1 MSKFARDRV
10 FLIAA
15 LAPAIYFAIRLLDQ
29 SKLTKIFPIDAFA
42 NDWSSHIGRL
52 FLLAKYGY
60 HAHVSDWYGGNFVL
74 FKLYPPLGYYFG
86 LPWYY
91 ILGNPQAAIFAT
103 ALSAYALALI
113 AIILIGK
120 TMKFSAVK
128 TTAFFVFFFANPI
141 TIGYILRLGKVIEL
155 AAWAEFLF
163 LFWLILYYGEKQLD
177 AKFYFGFTMLL
188 SLLLYIH
195 LLVFIVASI
204 LALGFL
210 LSRNKNEILGLLT
223 VSAAVVTITSPV
235 WLNFILRLQSFN
247 ISSYT
252 PLSWIVS
259 PLKTALFDRVT
270 SIVVPA
276 AFLGLLLVYVLQKNP
291 SWRKGLV
298 LFIPALFAVFYMTRL
313 LVHVPLFNRPTPDT
327 YNIFFIILAIFILL
341 ELDIKKFYSGLKY
354 LSYIVIILLPLAG
367 VALSHMHTPYFQPH
381 TQSVKD
387 TFALVPS
394 INGYFILTG
403 QPREVYAP
411 AVYSYATIYYNKKSL
426 DGWSPDDISAEYLS
440 SLHTLFDY
448 FSNNDFLNYKKQ
460 LISLNGREVITY
472 GRFCD
477 DMLGS
482 GFKTVKKSGDACLL
496 AADTF

>member
-1 MSKFARDRV
+1 MS
-10 FLIAA
+10 
-15 LAPAIYFAIRLLDQ
+15 
-29 SKLTKIFPIDAFA
+29 
-42 NDWSSHIGRL
+42 H
-52 FLLAKYGY
+52 
-60 HAHVSDWYGGNFVL
+60 
-74 FKLYPPLGYYFG
+74 
-86 LPWYY
+86 
-91 ILGNPQAAIFAT
+91 
-103 ALSAYALALI
+103 
-113 AIILIGK
+113 
-120 TMKFSAVK
+120 
-128 TTAFFVFFFANPI
+128 
-141 TIGYILRLGKVIEL
+141 
-155 AAWAEFLF
+155 
-163 LFWLILYYGEKQLD
+163 
-177 AKFYFGFTMLL
+177 
-188 SLLLYIH
+188 
-195 LLVFIVASI
+195 
-204 LALGFL
+204 
-210 LSRNKNEILGLLT
+210 
-223 VSAAVVTITSPV
+223 
-235 WLNFILRLQSFN
+235 
-247 ISSYT
+247 
-252 PLSWIVS
+252 
-259 PLKTALFDRVT
+259 
-270 SIVVPA
+270 
-276 AFLGLLLVYVLQKNP
+276 
-291 SWRKGLV
+291 
-298 LFIPALFAVFYMTRL
+298 
-313 LVHVPLFNRPTPDT
+313 
-327 YNIFFIILAIFILL
+327 FIILAIFILL

-381 TQSVKD
+381 TQSVID